1 MKSLFRMMTAVAAA
15 SVGLAVFAADA
26 VFTALPMCGKVNGV
40 AQIRTPGSEQWEVVS
55 ENKYYPLGSSYRTV
69 GADSSLEVYFGEK
82 SFVVASGDTVFNVE
96 KRDIGEATRSLSLQA
111 GTIDLNLPRNLPE
124 GLFTLTARGFTV
136 KNPAGES
143 RFVCRR
149 TGDGDMTVA
158 RCVTGTMSLSG
169 MHFNIPAMRAADELK
184 IRTSH
189 DLLYTGLNCTSGDFP
204 IILEQGM
211 VAELKN
217 VDTGEVGSVA
227 KTLEWKMS
235 PNCAVRIHR
244 SVPSVGERMS
254 VAVMT
259 FDAAGELSNF
269 RTFSEGRRE
278 VNSGEL
284 VVKQTNSKE
293 ADLDKKAAEVTE
305 AAADVE
311 EGAVGDEAEKKS
323 DDDSKEASD
332 GDSETEE

>member
-26 VFTALPMCGKVNGV
+26 VFTALPMCGKINGV
-40 AQIRTPGSEQWEVVS
+40 AQIRMPGSEKWEQLR
-55 ENKYYPLGSSYRTV
+55 ENKFYPLGSSYRTV

-82 SFVVASGDTVFNVE
+82 SVVTASGDSLFNIE
-96 KRDIGEATRSLSLQA
+96 KREIGEKTRSLTLQS

-143 RFVCRR
+143 RYVCTK
-149 TGDGDMTVA
+149 TGDGDMTLA
-158 RCVTGTMSLSG
+158 RCVTGTMALSG

-211 VAELKN
+211 VAEIKN
-217 VDTGEVGSVA
+217 FDTGEVGSVA

-269 RTFSEGRRE
+269 RSFSEGRRE

-284 VVKQTNSKE
+284 VVKQTSSKE

-305 AAADVE
+305 VAADVE
-311 EGAVGDEAEKKS
+311 EGPANEDSEKKS
-323 DDDSKEASD
+323 DEDSKEESD
-332 GDSETEE
+332 GDSGSEE